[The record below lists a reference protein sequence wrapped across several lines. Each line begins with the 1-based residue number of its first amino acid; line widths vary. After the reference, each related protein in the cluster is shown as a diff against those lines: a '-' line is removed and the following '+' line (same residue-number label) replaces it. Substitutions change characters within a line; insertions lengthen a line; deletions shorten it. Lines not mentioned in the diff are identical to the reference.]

1 MTLGRREFFKMT
13 AAGSAA
19 AVAVPAISRAFTVP
33 DPAQKSVLKLSCQ
46 EGIAVGQTLTE
57 KLDFMEKT
65 GFVGIEVGGK
75 GLADRIGELQNA
87 LRGRSIK
94 FSVVCAGFSGVPI
107 SDKEADRQEF
117 VRTFKELLT
126 AAGALGAVG
135 VIAVPAF
142 NSQPQLPHKEARA
155 LLLEMLPEI
164 GDHAVKNKTVMILE
178 PLNRKEAYFLRQ
190 VADAAAICRDVN
202 NPGITCMGDFW
213 HMTWE
218 ETSDMG
224 AFISAGKYLSHVHIA
239 SRKRRKMPGEDEG
252 DNYVEG
258 LRGLKMIGY
267 QNYVSFECGSV
278 GDKNVTIPAAV
289 KLIKE
294 QWKKA

>member
-1 MTLGRREFFKMT
+1 MELDRREFFKMT

-19 AVAVPAISRAFTVP
+19 AVAVPAVSRAISLP
-33 DPAQKSVLKLSCQ
+33 NPPQKAVLKLSCQ

-57 KLDFMEKT
+57 KLDFMEKN
-65 GFVGIEVGGK
+65 GFTGIEVGGK
-75 GLADRIGELQNA
+75 GLPDRINEFQNA

-117 VRTFKELLT
+117 VRSFKELLT

-178 PLNRKEAYFLRQ
+178 PLNRKEAWFLRQ
-190 VADAAAICRDVN
+190 VADAASICRDVN
-202 NPGITCMGDFW
+202 HPGITCMGDFW

-252 DNYVEG
+252 DNYVDG
-258 LRGLKMIGY
+258 MRGLKVIGY
-267 QNYVSFECGSV
+267 QNYISFECGSV
-278 GDKNVTIPAAV
+278 GDKAVTIPAAV

-294 QWKKA
+294 QWQQA